1 MCGFFILLLSR
12 CFLISFIVCLSISV
26 GKNKIEVLLC
36 LLKSACINA
45 DMALV
50 YKMAKNAHV
59 LDVAC
64 QNAVSA
70 YDVYMEFKNLP
81 KSFTCNVISE
91 VLGLNVNGPA
101 LGDSK
106 PFILS
111 AVDQFGKQKMVK
123 ILRLDPDSH
132 FSVDLKKEE
141 IEMEVQ
147 ACTLLN
153 LTSHQAGFVQ
163 ADVIRVNVPS
173 RYAADVGVAAGT
185 ISAIVM
191 PRYCGT
197 VAGSARLFLP
207 TLTCQGRIMLAALH
221 QIHKA
226 GLVHMDIKGDNI
238 FIDSDGNWVIADFG
252 SCKLIGKPVGSTTK
266 IFYYESLF
274 GKPASPEFDYFML
287 LVVLLIETLPDK
299 HKFSETFHDRDSFH
313 ISKDKV
319 RKFAADFPVGIDG
332 FSILV
337 GELLTLARLT
347 AS

>member
-1 MCGFFILLLSR
+1 
-12 CFLISFIVCLSISV
+12 LSISV
-26 GKNKIEVLLC
+26 GKNKIEVLLR
-36 LLKSACINA
+36 LLKSAHINA

-50 YKMAKNAHV
+50 YKMAKNVDV

-64 QNAVSA
+64 QNAETA
-70 YDVYMEFKNLP
+70 FDVYMEFKNLP

-91 VLGLNVNGPA
+91 ALGLNVNGPA

-111 AVDQFGKQKMVK
+111 AVDQLGKQKMVK

-132 FSVDLKKEE
+132 FSVDLKREE
-141 IEMEVQ
+141 IDMEVQ

-153 LTSHQAGFVQ
+153 LTSLQVGFVQ
-163 ADVIRVNVPS
+163 ADVILVDVPP
-173 RYAADVGVAAGT
+173 RHAGDVGVAAGT
-185 ISAIVM
+185 IRAIVM
-191 PRYCGT
+191 PKYFGT
-197 VAGSARLFLP
+197 VASSARLFLP
-207 TLTCQGRIMLAALH
+207 ILTRQGRIMLAALR
-221 QIHKA
+221 QIHTS
-226 GLVHMDIKGDNI
+226 GLVHLDIKGDNI

-274 GKPASPEFDYFML
+274 GKPARPEFDYFML

-299 HKFSETFHDRDSFH
+299 HKFSETFHDRDSIH
-313 ISKDKV
+313 ISKEKV

-337 GELLTLARLT
+337 GEILALAGLT
-347 AS
+347 A